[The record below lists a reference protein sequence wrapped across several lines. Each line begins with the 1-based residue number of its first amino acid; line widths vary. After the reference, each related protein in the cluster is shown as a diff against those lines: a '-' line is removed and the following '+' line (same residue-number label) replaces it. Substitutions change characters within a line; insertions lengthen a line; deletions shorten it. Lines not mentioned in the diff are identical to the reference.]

1 MFFPEVTNK
10 TTYNGLS
17 VIFQIRLPTLIAK
30 SLNSVFFLK
39 TSSTIQNID
48 NMVMPDVSMTPK

>member
-10 TTYNGLS
+10 TTYNGIS
-17 VIFQIRLPTLIAK
+17 VIFQICLPTLIAK
-30 SLNSVFFLK
+30 SLNSVFKK
-39 TSSTIQNID
+39 TRSIIQNID

>member
-10 TTYNGLS
+10 TTYNGIS
-17 VIFQIRLPTLIAK
+17 VIFQICLPTLIAK
-30 SLNSVFFLK
+30 SLNYVFKK
-39 TSSTIQNID
+39 TRSIFQNID

>member
-10 TTYNGLS
+10 TTYNGIS
-17 VIFQIRLPTLIAK
+17 VIFQICLPTLIAK